1 MNTAVETIR
10 EAIPTAAVSTNGYNY
25 EVKVTASI
33 DEASEDF
40 LTVYSLLATSS
51 EDWNLKFTLQDEEK
65 AVLVTA
71 SSSLDKKTV
80 LESVLL
86 LNHAL
91 ERHPSNVMID
101 VHTGICR
108 MVSENYFDSDSD
120 QAYMTDVWRSSAKR
134 TSTWV
139 NPPAVVR
146 HVV

>member
-1 MNTAVETIR
+1 MTPDVKTIR
-10 EAIPTAAVSTNGYNY
+10 EAIPTASVSTNGYNY
-25 EVKVTASI
+25 EVKVTASM
-33 DEASEDF
+33 DDATKDF
-40 LTVYSLLATSS
+40 LTVYSLLAEST
-51 EDWNLKFTLQDEEK
+51 EDWKLKFTLQDEEK

-71 SSSLDKKTV
+71 SSSLDKSIV

-101 VHTGICR
+101 AHTGICR

-120 QAYMTDVWRSSAKR
+120 QAYMTDAWRSSAKR